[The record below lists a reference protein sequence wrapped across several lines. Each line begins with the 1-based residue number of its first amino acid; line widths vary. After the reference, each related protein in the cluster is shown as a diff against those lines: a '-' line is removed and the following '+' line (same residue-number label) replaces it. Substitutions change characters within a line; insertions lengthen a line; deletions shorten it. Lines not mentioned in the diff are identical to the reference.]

1 MLTKIRAQIAAKLA
15 EKYAQEGE
23 TTDLPVDVCK
33 SLTVKERM
41 EIFANTVK
49 YTHDMGERWIEG
61 KTRRIF
67 VNEEGAVS
75 MNAILIMA
83 VLAAVIFI
91 VLANLFPAMQAANAT
106 IQDNTATDAGTV
118 TSKTIFGLLLWI
130 IPLGI
135 GLALLIRVLTGHN
148 D

>member
-1 MLTKIRAQIAAKLA
+1 MLTKIRAQIAANLA
-15 EKYAQEGE
+15 EKYAHEGE

-41 EIFANTVK
+41 EIFATTVK
-49 YTHDMGERWIEG
+49 YTHDMGERWIET

-67 VNEEGAVS
+67 VNEEGEVS

-106 IQDNTATDAGTV
+106 IQANTATDAGTV

>member
-15 EKYAQEGE
+15 EKYAQDGE

-33 SLTVKERM
+33 SLTVEERM
-41 EIFANTVK
+41 EIFAATVK
-49 YTHDMGERWIEG
+49 YTHDMGERWIET